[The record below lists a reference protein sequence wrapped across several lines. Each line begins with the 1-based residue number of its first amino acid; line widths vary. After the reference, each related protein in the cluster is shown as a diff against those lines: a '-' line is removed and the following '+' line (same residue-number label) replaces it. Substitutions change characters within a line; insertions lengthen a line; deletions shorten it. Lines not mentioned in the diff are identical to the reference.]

1 MHNLIRNII
10 KEVLAGEKG
19 VALIAGGFKPPTKG
33 HYELVMG
40 AANHPNVSEVKVFI
54 GNAVRDGIT
63 AEISKEIWDLY
74 PLPDNVSVEVS
85 PTPSPIDFIYKYLK
99 SHPDEKIYFVGGV
112 RDEED
117 VIDLEKKS
125 QSAKKK
131 YPNVEIL
138 AVNGK
143 PTVSGTKA
151 RRALLNNN
159 KELFFT
165 YLPDFA
171 LPHKE
176 DNEITKKANKANK
189 EVKEKVWTLL
199 TQQ

>member
-1 MHNLIRNII
+1 MRNLIRNII

-33 HYELVMG
+33 HYELVLG
-40 AANHPNVSEVKVFI
+40 AANNPNVSEVKVFI

-63 AEISKEIWDLY
+63 AETSKAIWDSY
-74 PLPDNVSVEVS
+74 PLPDNVSVEIS
-85 PTPSPIDFIYKYLK
+85 PTPSPIKSIYDYLK
-99 SHPDEKIYFVGGV
+99 SHPNEKIYFVGGV

-117 VIDLEKKS
+117 AIDLKKRT
-125 QSAKKK
+125 QSAINK
-131 YPNVEIL
+131 YPNVEVLSIP
-138 AVNGK
+138 GK

-165 YLPDFA
+165 YLPDEA
-171 LPHKE
+171 DKE
-176 DNEITKKANKANK
+176 Q
-189 EVKEKVWTLL
+189 VWTLI

>member
-1 MHNLIRNII
+1 MRNLIRNII
-10 KEVLAGEKG
+10 KEVLANNKG

-33 HYELVMG
+33 HYELVLG

-63 AEISKEIWDLY
+63 AETSKAIWDSY
-74 PLPDNVSVEVS
+74 PLPDNVSVEIS
-85 PTPSPIDFIYKYLK
+85 PTPSPIKSIYDYLK
-99 SHPDEKIYFVGGV
+99 SHPNEKIYFVGGV

-117 VIDLEKKS
+117 AIDLKKRT
-125 QSAKKK
+125 QSAINK
-131 YPNVEIL
+131 YPNVEVLPIP
-138 AVNGK
+138 GK

-151 RRALLNNN
+151 RHALLNNN

-165 YLPDFA
+165 YLPDEA
-171 LPHKE
+171 DKE
-176 DNEITKKANKANK
+176 Q
-189 EVKEKVWTLL
+189 VWTLI

>member
-63 AEISKEIWDLY
+63 AETSKAVWDSY
-74 PLPDNVSVEVS
+74 PLPDNVSIEVS
-85 PTPSPIDFIYKYLK
+85 PTPSPIKSIYDYLK
-99 SHPDEKIYFVGGV
+99 SHPGEKIYFVGGV

-117 VIDLEKKS
+117 AIDLKKRT
-125 QSAKKK
+125 QSAINK
-131 YPNVEIL
+131 YPNVEVL
-138 AVNGK
+138 AIPGS
-143 PTVSGTKA
+143 PAVSGTKA
-151 RRALLNNN
+151 RNALLNNN
-159 KELFFT
+159 KELFFS
-165 YLPDFA
+165 YLPDKA
-171 LPHKE
+171 DKE
-176 DNEITKKANKANK
+176 Q
-189 EVKEKVWTLL
+189 VWTLL
-199 TQQ
+199 TQ